1 MPHPYARVICSVLL
15 SLLPRVALGESVSGR
30 VYSAGPPAKR
40 WTIVE
45 SGESGTPVK
54 LCPNDEQLKATKFT
68 NAVVAFEGDW
78 SSHGETASKC
88 FLASRSDVLEIA
100 PGRPAIIGALS
111 ELSKNQFAITNAT
124 GRQWILSKLA
134 PGLRDLRGRTVIADL
149 VANDASTGRTT
160 WLVARMYEHP

>member
-1 MPHPYARVICSVLL
+1 MTRSRARFIVSILAVWFSEIA
-15 SLLPRVALGESVSGR
+15 SGERLSGR
-30 VYSAGPPAKR
+30 VYSAGSPGKR

-54 LCPNDEQLKATKFT
+54 LCPDEEQLKATKLT
-68 NAVVAFEGDW
+68 NAVVAFEGEW
-78 SSHGETASKC
+78 SSHGEPATKC
-88 FLASRSDVLEIA
+88 FRAARGDVMEIA
-100 PGRPAIIGALS
+100 PGRPAIVGKLTEI
-111 ELSKNQFAITNAT
+111 SKNQFAITNT
-124 GRQWILSKLA
+124 SGRQWILSKLA